1 VCVRWSHAAIPGKL
15 VADDPN
21 RRLPDGPPAMTIS
34 EQTRAHRL
42 RVMSGRDPDEQHRAA
57 TPLELLYDL
66 TFVVAFGVASE
77 QLAHLLAEGH
87 YAAGLTAFVLA
98 VFAICWAWINFS
110 WFASAYD
117 TDDWAFRLA
126 TMVQM
131 VGVIILALGLPQVFH
146 SIDQGQPVDNSVTV
160 AGYVVMRVAMVFL
173 WLRAARQ
180 DPPRRRACQTYALTI
195 GVAQIGWVLLLI
207 LADSTVGEFFTW
219 GALLILIE
227 MAGPVVAERGKGGT
241 PWHAHHIAERYAL
254 LTIITLGEGVIG
266 TVASLGAVVESQGWS
281 VDAVLV
287 AVAGTGLTFGLWWMY
302 FTVPSAE
309 VLHVHR
315 ERVFPWGY
323 GHMLI
328 FGSIAATGAGLHVA
342 ADYIGHQAHIGA
354 TATVLT
360 VAVPV
365 AVFVLTLFALYAFL
379 VRSVDPFHITLLA
392 GTAAVLVLAVVLAT
406 MGAPMAV
413 CLVVLMLA
421 PLVTVIGYETIGHRH
436 MIIAIQRT
444 LARE

>member
-1 VCVRWSHAAIPGKL
+1 
-15 VADDPN
+15 
-21 RRLPDGPPAMTIS
+21 MTGY

-42 RVMSGRDPDEQHRAA
+42 EVMSGRDPNEPHRAA

-66 TFVVAFGVASE
+66 TFVVAFGVAGE
-77 QLAHLLAEGH
+77 QFAHLLAEGH
-87 YAAGLTAFVLA
+87 FAAGLAAFGLA
-98 VFAICWAWINFS
+98 IFAICWAWINFS

-146 SIDQGQPVDNSVTV
+146 SVDEGRPVDNSVTV
-160 AGYVVMRVAMVFL
+160 AGYVVMRVAMLFL

-180 DPPRRRACQTYALTI
+180 DPPRRRACQTYAATI
-195 GVAQIGWVLLLI
+195 GVAQLGWVLLLM
-207 LADSTVGEFFTW
+207 LTDSTVGEFFAW
-219 GALLILIE
+219 GALLLVIE
-227 MAGPVVAERGKGGT
+227 LAGPVIAERRKGGT
-241 PWHAHHIAERYAL
+241 PWHAHHIEERYGL

-266 TVASLGAVVESQGWS
+266 TVASLGAVVESHGWTL
-281 VDAVLV
+281 DAALV

-315 ERVFPWGY
+315 ERLFPWGY
-323 GHMLI
+323 GHILI

-342 ADYIGHQAHIGA
+342 AYYIGHEAHIGA

-360 VAVPV
+360 VAAPL
-365 AVFVLTLFALYAFL
+365 AVYVLTLFALYSFL
-379 VRSVDPFHITLLA
+379 VRAVDSFHLALLA
-392 GTAAVLVLAVVLAT
+392 GTAALLVLPVMLAT
-406 MGAPMAV
+406 IGAPMAV

-421 PLVTVIGYETIGHRH
+421 PLVPVIGYETLGYRH
-436 MIIAIQRT
+436 MAIAVQRT
-444 LARE
+444 LARGQQAIG

>member
-1 VCVRWSHAAIPGKL
+1 
-15 VADDPN
+15 
-21 RRLPDGPPAMTIS
+21 MTGY
-34 EQTRAHRL
+34 EQAQAHRL
-42 RVMSGRDPDEQHRAA
+42 RVMSGRDPNERHRAA

-66 TFVVAFGVASE
+66 TFVVAFGVAAE
-77 QLAHLLAEGH
+77 QFAHLLAEGH
-87 YAAGLTAFVLA
+87 FAAGLMAFGLA
-98 VFAICWAWINFS
+98 IFAICWAWINFS

-146 SIDQGQPVDNSVTV
+146 SIDEGRPVDNSVTV

-180 DPPRRRACQTYALTI
+180 DPARRRACQTYAVTI
-195 GVAQIGWVLLLI
+195 GVAQLGWVLLLI
-207 LADSTVGEFFTW
+207 LADSTVREFFAW
-219 GALLILIE
+219 LALLLVIE
-227 MAGPVVAERGKGGT
+227 FAGPFIAERGKGGT
-241 PWHAHHIAERYAL
+241 PWHAHHIAERYGL

-266 TVASLGAVVESQGWS
+266 TVASLGAVVESQGWTL
-281 VDAVLV
+281 DAALV

-315 ERVFPWGY
+315 ERGLPWGY

-342 ADYIGHQAHIGA
+342 AYYIGHEAHIA
-354 TATVLT
+354 AAATVLT
-360 VAVPV
+360 VAVPL
-365 AVFVLTLFALYAFL
+365 AVYVLTLFALYTFL
-379 VRSVDPFHITLLA
+379 VRVVDPFHIALLA
-392 GTAAVLVLAVVLAT
+392 GTAALLVLPVVLAT
-406 MGAPMAV
+406 IGAPMAV

-421 PLVTVIGYETIGHRH
+421 PLVPVIGYETLGYRH
-436 MIIAIQRT
+436 MAIAVQRT
-444 LARE
+444 LARGQQVIG

>member
-1 VCVRWSHAAIPGKL
+1 
-15 VADDPN
+15 
-21 RRLPDGPPAMTIS
+21 MTTY
-34 EQTRAHRL
+34 EQSRAHRL
-42 RVMSGRDPDEQHRAA
+42 RVMSGRDPNERHRAA

-66 TFVVAFGVASE
+66 TFVVAFGVAGE
-77 QLAHLLAEGH
+77 QFAHLLAEGH
-87 YAAGLTAFVLA
+87 FAAGLAAFGLA
-98 VFAICWAWINFS
+98 NFAICWAWINFS

-131 VGVIILALGLPQVFH
+131 VGVIILSLGLPQVFH
-146 SIDQGQPVDNSVTV
+146 SIDEGRPVDNSVTV

-180 DPPRRRACQTYALTI
+180 DPPRRRACQTYAVTI

-207 LADSTVGEFFTW
+207 VADSTVGEFFTW
-219 GALLILIE
+219 GALLLVIE
-227 MAGPVVAERGKGGT
+227 MVGPVIAERRKGGT
-241 PWHAHHIAERYAL
+241 PWHAHHIAERYGL

-266 TVASLGAVVESQGWS
+266 TVASLGAVVESQGWTL
-281 VDAVLV
+281 DAALV

-309 VLHVHR
+309 VLHTHR
-315 ERVFPWGY
+315 ERAFPWGY
-323 GHMLI
+323 GHILI

-342 ADYIGHQAHIGA
+342 AYYIGDEAHIDA

-365 AVFVLTLFALYAFL
+365 VVYVLTLFALYTFL
-379 VRSVDPFHITLLA
+379 VRAVDPFHLALLA
-392 GTAAVLVLAVVLAT
+392 GTAALLIIPVMLAAT
-406 MGAPMAV
+406 GAPMAI
-413 CLVVLMLA
+413 CLVVLMFA
-421 PLVTVIGYETIGHRH
+421 PLVTVIGYETVGHRH
-436 MIIAIQRT
+436 VAIAVQRT
-444 LARE
+444 VASGKRASG

>member
-1 VCVRWSHAAIPGKL
+1 
-15 VADDPN
+15 
-21 RRLPDGPPAMTIS
+21 MTTA

-42 RVMSGRDPDEQHRAA
+42 RVMSGRDPNERHRAA

-66 TFVVAFGVASE
+66 TFVVAFGVASD
-77 QLAHLLAEGH
+77 QFAHLLAEGH
-87 YAAGLTAFVLA
+87 FAAGLAAFGLA
-98 VFAICWAWINFS
+98 IFAICWAWINFS

-131 VGVIILALGLPQVFH
+131 VGVIILSLGLPQVFH
-146 SIDQGQPVDNSVTV
+146 SIDEGRPVDNSVTV
-160 AGYVVMRVAMVFL
+160 AGYVVMRVAMLFL

-180 DPPRRRACQTYALTI
+180 DPPRRRACQTYAVTI

-207 LADSTVGEFFTW
+207 LADSTVGEFLAW
-219 GALLILIE
+219 GALLLVIE
-227 MAGPVVAERGKGGT
+227 MASPVIAERRKGGT
-241 PWHAHHIAERYAL
+241 PWHAHHIAERYGL

-266 TVASLGAVVESQGWS
+266 TVASLGAVVESQGWTL
-281 VDAVLV
+281 DAALV

-315 ERVFPWGY
+315 ERAFPWGY

-342 ADYIGHQAHIGA
+342 AYYIGHEAHIGA

-360 VAVPV
+360 VAVPL
-365 AVFVLTLFALYAFL
+365 AVYVLTLFALYTYL
-379 VRSVDPFHITLLA
+379 VRAVDPFHIALLA
-392 GTAAVLVLAVVLAT
+392 GTAALLVLPVMLAT
-406 MGAPMAV
+406 IGAPMAV

-436 MIIAIQRT
+436 MAIAVQRT
-444 LARE
+444 LARGQQAIG

>member
-1 VCVRWSHAAIPGKL
+1 MSGYEE
-15 VADDPN
+15 
-21 RRLPDGPPAMTIS
+21 S
-34 EQTRAHRL
+34 RAHRL
-42 RVMSGRDPDEQHRAA
+42 RVMSGRDPNERHRAA

-66 TFVVAFGVASE
+66 TFVVAFGVAGE
-77 QLAHLLAEGH
+77 QFAHLLAEGH
-87 YAAGLTAFVLA
+87 FAAGLTAFGLA
-98 VFAICWAWINFS
+98 IFAICWAWINFS

-146 SIDQGQPVDNSVTV
+146 SIDEGRPVDNSVTV

-180 DPPRRRACQTYALTI
+180 DPPRRRACQTYAVTI

-207 LADSTVGEFFTW
+207 LADSTVGEFFAW
-219 GALLILIE
+219 GALLLLIE
-227 MAGPVVAERGKGGT
+227 MAGPVVAERRKGGT
-241 PWHAHHIAERYAL
+241 PWHAHHIAERYGL

-281 VDAVLV
+281 LDAALV

-315 ERVFPWGY
+315 ERAFPWGY
-323 GHMLI
+323 GHILI

-342 ADYIGHQAHIGA
+342 AYYIGHEAHIGA

-365 AVFVLTLFALYAFL
+365 AVYVLTLFALYTFL
-379 VRSVDPFHITLLA
+379 VRAVDPFHIALLA
-392 GTAAVLVLAVVLAT
+392 GTAALLVLPVMLAT
-406 MGAPMAV
+406 IGAPMAV

-436 MIIAIQRT
+436 MAIAVQRT
-444 LARE
+444 LASGKRATG

>member
-1 VCVRWSHAAIPGKL
+1 
-15 VADDPN
+15 
-21 RRLPDGPPAMTIS
+21 
-34 EQTRAHRL
+34 
-42 RVMSGRDPDEQHRAA
+42 MSGRDPNERHRAA

-66 TFVVAFGVASE
+66 TFVVAFGVASD
-77 QLAHLLAEGH
+77 QFAHLLAEGH
-87 YAAGLTAFVLA
+87 YAAGLTAFGLA
-98 VFAICWAWINFS
+98 IFAICWAWINFS

-131 VGVIILALGLPQVFH
+131 VGVIILALGLPQVFR
-146 SIDQGQPVDNSVTV
+146 SIDQGHAVDNSVTV
-160 AGYVVMRVAMVFL
+160 AGYVVMRVAMLFL

-180 DPPRRRACQTYALTI
+180 DPPRRRACQTYAVTI

-219 GALLILIE
+219 GALLLLIE
-227 MAGPVVAERGKGGT
+227 MAGPVIAERRKGGT

-281 VDAVLV
+281 GDAVLV
-287 AVAGTGLTFGLWWMY
+287 AVAGTGLTFGLWWIY
-302 FTVPSAE
+302 FTVPAAE

-315 ERVFPWGY
+315 ERAFPWGY
-323 GHMLI
+323 GHILI

-342 ADYIGHQAHIGA
+342 AYYIGHEAHIGA

-360 VAVPV
+360 VAVPL
-365 AVFVLTLFALYAFL
+365 AVYVLALFALYTFL
-379 VRSVDPFHITLLA
+379 VRALDPFHIALLA
-392 GTAAVLVLAVVLAT
+392 GTAAVLVLPVLLAT

-436 MIIAIQRT
+436 MAVAVQRT
-444 LARE
+444 LTSSQQATG

>member
-1 VCVRWSHAAIPGKL
+1 
-15 VADDPN
+15 
-21 RRLPDGPPAMTIS
+21 MTS
-34 EQTRAHRL
+34 YEQSRAHRS
-42 RVMSGRDPDEQHRAA
+42 RVMSGRDPNERHRAA

-66 TFVVAFGVASE
+66 TFVVAFGVASD
-77 QLAHLLAEGH
+77 QFAHLLAEGH
-87 YAAGLTAFVLA
+87 FAAGLAAFGLA
-98 VFAICWAWINFS
+98 IFAICWAWINFS

-131 VGVIILALGLPQVFH
+131 VGVIILSLGHPQVFH
-146 SIDQGQPVDNSVTV
+146 SIDEGRPVDNSVTV
-160 AGYVVMRVAMVFL
+160 AGYVVMRVAMLFL

-207 LADSTVGEFFTW
+207 VADSTVGEFLAW
-219 GALLILIE
+219 GALLLVIE
-227 MAGPVVAERGKGGT
+227 LAGPVIAERRKGGT
-241 PWHAHHIAERYAL
+241 PWHAHHIAERYGL

-266 TVASLGAVVESQGWS
+266 TVASLGAVVESQGWTL
-281 VDAVLV
+281 DAVLV

-302 FTVPSAE
+302 FTVPAAE

-315 ERVFPWGY
+315 ERLFPWGY

-342 ADYIGHQAHIGA
+342 AYYIGDEAHIGA

-365 AVFVLTLFALYAFL
+365 AVYVLTLFALYTFL
-379 VRSVDPFHITLLA
+379 VRAVDPFHLTLLA
-392 GTAAVLVLAVVLAT
+392 GTAALLVLPVILAT
-406 MGAPMAV
+406 IGAPMAV

-421 PLVTVIGYETIGHRH
+421 PLVPVIGYETLGYRH
-436 MIIAIQRT
+436 MAVAVQRT
-444 LARE
+444 LARA

>member
-1 VCVRWSHAAIPGKL
+1 
-15 VADDPN
+15 
-21 RRLPDGPPAMTIS
+21 MTIP
-34 EQTRAHRL
+34 EQSRAHRL
-42 RVMSGRDPDEQHRAA
+42 RVMSGRDPNERHRAA

-66 TFVVAFGVASE
+66 TFVVAFGVASD
-77 QLAHLLAEGH
+77 QFAHLLAEGH
-87 YAAGLTAFVLA
+87 YAAGLTAFGLA
-98 VFAICWAWINFS
+98 IFAICWAWINFS

-131 VGVIILALGLPQVFH
+131 VGVIILALGLPQVFR
-146 SIDQGQPVDNSVTV
+146 SIDQGHAVDNSVTV
-160 AGYVVMRVAMVFL
+160 AGYVVMRVAMLFL

-180 DPPRRRACQTYALTI
+180 DPPRRRACQTYAVTI

-219 GALLILIE
+219 GALLLLIE
-227 MAGPVVAERGKGGT
+227 MAGPVIAERRKGGT

-281 VDAVLV
+281 GDAVLV
-287 AVAGTGLTFGLWWMY
+287 AVAGTGLTFGLWWIY
-302 FTVPSAE
+302 FTVPAAE

-315 ERVFPWGY
+315 ERAFPWGY
-323 GHMLI
+323 GHILI

-342 ADYIGHQAHIGA
+342 AYYIGHEAHIGA

-360 VAVPV
+360 VAVPL
-365 AVFVLTLFALYAFL
+365 AVYVLALFALYTFL
-379 VRSVDPFHITLLA
+379 VRALDPFHIALLA
-392 GTAAVLVLAVVLAT
+392 GTAAVLVLPVLLAT
-406 MGAPMAV
+406 MGAPMSV

-436 MIIAIQRT
+436 MAVAVQRT
-444 LARE
+444 LTSSQQATG